1 MHVSTTAL
9 STSNIYFNKSQN
21 ILKIRHRAY
30 IGYFSLL
37 ATIVTAIYPLL
48 NQMGVNTSTDGYL
61 QFYIIFLI
69 LLCSSFLVYTFYLM
83 FKGREYKIYYI
94 ISRCHEWL
102 DDYFSVHCIISAD
115 WGTIIAKMYSDTL
128 IDYNKTSG
136 TYIFVMML
144 ENYPEHETQILEGIR
159 LFLTHKNNMGRSS
172 KHPI

>member
-48 NQMGVNTSTDGYL
+48 NGMDVEPLTNGYL
-61 QFYIIFLI
+61 QFYVIFLI
-69 LLCSSFLVYTFYLM
+69 LLCSSFLVYTFYLI

-102 DDYFSVHCIISAD
+102 DDYFSSHSIISAD
-115 WGTIIAKMYSDTL
+115 WENVIAKMCSDTL
-128 IDYNKTSG
+128 IDYDKTSG

-144 ENYPEHETQILEGIR
+144 ENYPEYETQILEGIR
-159 LFLTHKNNMGRSS
+159 LFLAHKN
-172 KHPI
+172 